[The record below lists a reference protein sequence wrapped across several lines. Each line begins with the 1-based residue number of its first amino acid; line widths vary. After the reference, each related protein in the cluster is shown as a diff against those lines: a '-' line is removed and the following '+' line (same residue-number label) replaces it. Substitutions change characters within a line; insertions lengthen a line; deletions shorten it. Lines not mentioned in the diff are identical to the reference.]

1 MSSFEVSE
9 VHYHLRRGP
18 QRRLQARRSRFAAPH
33 PLIAHLSAIRDLAP
47 VLGRLPG
54 CPSQP
59 GSNADVE
66 EFSLLS
72 SMIEAR
78 LYSLDVAEQR
88 NAEDSPSGI
97 ARQYR
102 LGLTG

>member
-1 MSSFEVSE
+1 MSSFDISE
-9 VHYHLRRGP
+9 VRDDLRHGAHRRPQLRRY
-18 QRRLQARRSRFAAPH
+18 RFAGPH
-33 PLIAHLSAIRDLAP
+33 PLFTQLSATSALVP
-47 VLGRLPG
+47 VFGRLPG
-54 CPSQP
+54 RPDQP
-59 GSNADVE
+59 DRNADLE

-72 SMIEAR
+72 PTTEAR
-78 LYSLDVAEQR
+78 QYSLDVAEQR